1 MSNTAKRTR
10 RGEAELIADLEA
22 KIAALKARAEA
33 KKVKRDPALRHVR
46 VALRSIDK
54 ALSGTEDNAMRSAL
68 DEARA
73 TLSACL
79 QLHGITAKPNGRGT
93 VMPRTRGIANVDEN
107 QLLDYIQSHP
117 GQRGEEIASALG
129 TDTKTMRPTVR
140 KLIDDRRVK
149 TKGQARGMQYYPV

>member
-1 MSNTAKRTR
+1 
-10 RGEAELIADLEA
+10 
-22 KIAALKARAEA
+22 
-33 KKVKRDPALRHVR
+33 
-46 VALRSIDK
+46 
-54 ALSGTEDNAMRSAL
+54 
-68 DEARA
+68 
-73 TLSACL
+73 
-79 QLHGITAKPNGRGT
+79 
-93 VMPRTRGIANVDEN
+93 MPRTRGIANVDEN